1 MLVCV
6 VSARLRRE
14 NLLRL
19 VFLWASKRYQRF
31 PPLPHSCTNIHQV
44 TSRTETILLFQLRRE
59 QTQIDK
65 RQQGPRWPSERP
77 PGGLR
82 EEEMRG
88 RAPMSMPWPARKRI
102 FSVRVGVCSITLEC
116 RWGFHQSKEDVCFS
130 YVKWW
135 KRALKQGAKCL
146 TECRKKEG
154 GEVVIWQQ
162 PWFNHIQC
170 SKWLFWE
177 VCIRFEHIA
186 LPINTCFSSKHLKMA
201 PQDSLFFPPPN
212 LQRACIYNIT
222 VLHFAMCKMYDILYN
237 TALRRLDHR
246 KPLYCCMHLWV
257 CAHLIMLSILG
268 DIWVD
273 IYFYFT
279 FFYFYSAVAVQRG
292 SEMYFMVRN
301 THKKIIVVRVVSV
314 HP

>member
-6 VSARLRRE
+6 VSAQLRRE

-102 FSVRVGVCSITLEC
+102 FSVCVGVRSITLEC

-201 PQDSLFFPPPN
+201 PQDSLFFHP
-212 LQRACIYNIT
+212 LTCRGHAFTILLFSTLLSAKCMIFYTILLCAVLITGSHCTAVCTSGSVLTSSCCLSLATFGWIFISISHFSTFTVQLLFSEVLRCIS
-222 VLHFAMCKMYDILYN
+222 
-237 TALRRLDHR
+237 
-246 KPLYCCMHLWV
+246 W
-257 CAHLIMLSILG
+257 
-268 DIWVD
+268 
-273 IYFYFT
+273 
-279 FFYFYSAVAVQRG
+279 
-292 SEMYFMVRN
+292 SEIH
-301 THKKIIVVRVVSV
+301 TKKSLL
-314 HP
+314 